1 MTAAG
6 DDGIGTPTSARSGYG
21 AGLFDHRRRLE
32 VQRLR
37 ALEAYND
44 PATQSVILAR
54 GVQPGW
60 RCLELGGGAGSI
72 ARWLAAHSA
81 PGEVVVTDLD
91 TRLLPRGIPNL
102 TVLRHDVVHD
112 DFPAASFDLVHARAL
127 LEHLPKPTD
136 VLAKMVRWTAPGG
149 WVCVDDLISIR
160 PPGGPRDAHQRCWNA
175 LVTLAEGTMRID
187 QHWAATLPR
196 LFAAQG
202 LTDIGVHCTPGLVEG
217 AATPPSSSGSRSN
230 SSERP
235 WSNGASSPTVTSPK
249 AVTCWRTRTT
259 ATWSPSPSP
268 PGADAPVRRTGLDS
282 PGRTPADPSGGHT
295 KLSPSRTLTSASAGM
310 SCRSGRGP
318 AWSGRLLKPP
328 SSC

>member
-202 LTDIGVHCTPGLVEG
+202 LTDIGVHCTPGLVGGSGNATEFIRIALEQLGTTLVERCLITDRDLAEG
-217 AATPPSSSGSRSN
+217 R
-230 SSERP
+230 
-235 WSNGASSPTVTSPK
+235 
-249 AVTCWRTRTT
+249 
-259 ATWSPSPSP
+259 
-268 PGADAPVRRTGLDS
+268 DLL
-282 PGRTPADPSGGHT
+282 ADPHYSDLVTITFSAWGRR
-295 KLSPSRTLTSASAGM
+295 PST
-310 SCRSGRGP
+310 
-318 AWSGRLLKPP
+318 
-328 SSC
+328 